1 MQSVRIFFEKTGDA
15 KYISHLDL
23 MRCFSRAIKRADIDI
38 CYTEGYNPHPF
49 LTFSLPLSLGTESYC
64 ESVDIKINDGMP
76 FDEIKKRLNGTLP
89 GGISVTAVGEPVNK
103 ADKIEFAEFDIVFT
117 VKDAQAAEREI
128 VKILSQDE
136 ILAEKKSKQGKKKVL
151 KQINIKENIKSFS
164 LKSSDGCVTLNIV
177 LTAGVRSNV
186 NPSLVIDCVS
196 KSIPGEIESTDIIK
210 RKMMLSDMTEFI

>member
-1 MQSVRIFFEKTGDA
+1 MQSVRIFFEKTGGA

-103 ADKIEFAEFDIVFT
+103 ADKIEFAEFDIVFI
-117 VKDAQAAEREI
+117 VKDAQAAER
-128 VKILSQDE
+128 
-136 ILAEKKSKQGKKKVL
+136 EKKSKQGKKKVL

-177 LTAGVRSNV
+177 LAAGVRSNV